1 MYYFSKNIHHRGHK
15 FFELESS
22 RHMTFKIRPAVI
34 FKGMCIKRFWA
45 LNFEHF
51 CVHAHEI
58 NFKSRMFHTISCQ
71 MSMAGKTTIVQ
82 EPLLFSFVY
91 VIVYKLTM
99 LMRKKDELQY

>member
-1 MYYFSKNIHHRGHK
+1 
-15 FFELESS
+15 
-22 RHMTFKIRPAVI
+22 
-34 FKGMCIKRFWA
+34 
-45 LNFEHF
+45 
-51 CVHAHEI
+51 
-58 NFKSRMFHTISCQ
+58 MFHTISCQ